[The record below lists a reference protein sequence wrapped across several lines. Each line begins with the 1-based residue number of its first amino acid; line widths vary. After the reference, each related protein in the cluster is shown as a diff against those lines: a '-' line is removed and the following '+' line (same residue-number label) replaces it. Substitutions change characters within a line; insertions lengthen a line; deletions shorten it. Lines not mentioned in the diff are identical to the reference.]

1 MWIFDNCE
9 ILEDDDFKLLHD
21 GELHSLV
28 IREVYPEDAG
38 IYYCKAFN
46 AAGEEQ
52 CSAKIDVK
60 GENFDV
66 IFYWKKA
73 LKLLLVALRLEPSRI
88 FINSKKTLKHTYGSF
103 HQVGAWFMTVS
114 IVTSVKVER
123 LISF

>member
-46 AAGEEQ
+46 TAGEEQ
-52 CSAKIDVK
+52 CAAKIDVK
-60 GENFDV
+60 GKNERYQYHNGQD
-66 IFYWKKA
+66 
-73 LKLLLVALRLEPSRI
+73 
-88 FINSKKTLKHTYGSF
+88 SKI
-103 HQVGAWFMTVS
+103 QV
-114 IVTSVKVER
+114 
-123 LISF
+123 LI

>member
-60 GENFDV
+60 GKNERPCWARFNDSSV
-66 IFYWKKA
+66 WGYLMDWN
-73 LKLLLVALRLEPSRI
+73 R
-88 FINSKKTLKHTYGSF
+88 
-103 HQVGAWFMTVS
+103 TV
-114 IVTSVKVER
+114 
-123 LISF
+123 